1 MRTLLVV
8 LIILMGFSVALAQT
22 PPPSTSIVTVTTFT
36 GADGTSGSLTF
47 TVSGTFQGDPLA
59 FTLDQPGDL
68 QPGLTNAYS
77 FSVPYDFCQLFQF
90 SLRLVGDD
98 WLGERLTINVNGI
111 DVWFN
116 GRYGD
121 SGAMTAT
128 VTRGGTW
135 DGTDAYRAA
144 CPTLP
149 IELSLVTGD
158 AITGATSDAGTVDTP
173 WFYLQGDFSASPYA
187 FILNQPDDLQPG
199 QTDTYIYR
207 VPMSFCQM
215 TGWQLTKAA
224 SGAEDDPWLPN
235 RIDLTIDDSLVFFD
249 AVFNEVGPIM
259 AEEGASGT
267 WDATDAHQS
276 RCAPGVATTPP
287 LAPTSTALPT
297 ITTTSLNAIN
307 QLQTI
312 VPVLPGGLPQVTP
325 ELGEPPL
332 AITPVVGI
340 AQCPGTPAS
349 RLEIGGVARVTPG
362 APNRVRAQASTS
374 SAILGNMPA
383 GTAFIVLAGPVCA
396 DGYAWWQVNFNG
408 IIGWTAEGSGAVY
421 FLEPA

>member
-1 MRTLLVV
+1 MRTLLLV
-8 LIILMGFSVALAQT
+8 LIILMGFSMALAQT

-36 GADGTSGSLTF
+36 GTDGTSGNLTF
-47 TVSGTFQGDPLA
+47 TLSGTFPGDPLA

-77 FSVPYDFCQLFQF
+77 FNAPYEFCQLFQF
-90 SLRLVGDD
+90 NLRLDGDD
-98 WLGERLTINVNGI
+98 WLGERLTINVNGV

-128 VTRGGTW
+128 TTRGGTW

-149 IELSLVTGD
+149 VELSFVTD
-158 AITGATSDAGTVDTP
+158 DDGTADTP

-187 FILNQPDDLQPG
+187 FILNQPDDLQSG
-199 QTDTYIYR
+199 QTDTYLYR
-207 VPMSFCQM
+207 VPMGFCQM
-215 TGWQLTKAA
+215 SGWQLTKAV
-224 SGAEDDPWLPN
+224 SGAVDDLWLPN
-235 RIDLTIDDSLVFFD
+235 RIDLSIDEVLVFFD
-249 AVFNEVGPIM
+249 AVFNEVGPIT

-267 WDATDAHQS
+267 WDGTEAYQS
-276 RCAPGVATTPP
+276 RCAPGVAITPP
-287 LAPTSTALPT
+287 LLVPTVTPPPT
-297 ITTTSLNAIN
+297 ITTTPLDAVN

-312 VPVLPGGLPQVTP
+312 VPLLPGGQPAEPPQVTP

-332 AITPVVGI
+332 GITPVVGI
-340 AQCPGTPAS
+340 AQCPGAPAP
-349 RLEIGGVARVTPG
+349 RLEIGGAARVTPG

-383 GTAFIVLAGPVCA
+383 GTVFIVLAGPVCA

-408 IIGWTAEGSGAVY
+408 IIGWTAEGLGAAY